1 MFTPDLALVAR
12 SRTEIH
18 KKGLMSQTFTTQ
30 LGTSELTL
38 ETGKI
43 AQLAN
48 GSVTLRLGDT
58 VVLATAV
65 VSPTPRA
72 GIDFFPLMVDYEE
85 KFYAAGKISGSRFVK
100 REGRP
105 SEDAVL
111 SSRLID
117 RPLRPLF
124 PKGLYNDVQVVV
136 TVLSADLVNDP
147 DILGITAASSALM
160 QTGVPFQGPVAG
172 VRVGRIDGQF
182 VANPT
187 YEQRQGGDLDLIVA
201 GTQDAIMMVEAGAT
215 EVSEDV
221 MLQAIEF
228 GHQAMQPAIKL
239 QLELTQALGVKPMEF
254 AIPELPLDL
263 KEEIF
268 AKVQPR
274 LQEAVY
280 HPEKTVRAASLAT
293 LRQEI
298 WAQFVSET
306 NPELVVADIFNKALN
321 TEVRKNILEADRR
334 PDGRKLDE
342 IRPLSIEVGLLPR
355 PHGSALFT
363 RGETQALT
371 TTTLGSLDDEQLLDT
386 MEFETTKRYMHHYNF
401 PPFATG
407 EVKPLR
413 TAGRR
418 EIGHGALAERALLP
432 VIPGREDFPYTIR
445 VVSEIMASNG
455 SSSMASVCGSTLSL
469 MDAGVPITKPVAG
482 VAMGLITDGSTYK
495 ILTDIAGIE
504 DFNGDMDFKVAGT
517 RDGINAL
524 QMDIKVAGITV
535 AIMRDAL
542 AQAKIGRLF
551 LLDKMA
557 EVIAE
562 PRAELSP
569 FAPRV
574 LVVKI
579 PQDRIGEVIG
589 PGGRVINDI
598 IDKAGG
604 KPVTTINIEEDGNV
618 YITSTDAKL
627 GEQAA
632 DTIRNMMREV
642 EVGEKFMGKVTR
654 IMDFGAFVEILP
666 GKEGLAHISELANSR
681 VEKVEDV
688 VKVGD
693 PLEVIVTEIDNL
705 NRINLSHKAVL
716 NGGRIEPR
724 PPRPPRPGGGFDR
737 RPPRR

>member
-1 MFTPDLALVAR
+1 
-12 SRTEIH
+12 
-18 KKGLMSQTFTTQ
+18 MSQQFSTQ
-30 LGTSELTL
+30 LGDSKLIL

-48 GSVTLRLGDT
+48 GSVTLRSGDT

-65 VSPTPRA
+65 VSPTPRE
-72 GIDFFPLMVDYEE
+72 GIDFFPLLIDFEE
-85 KFYAAGKISGSRFVK
+85 KFYATGKISGSRFIK

-105 SEDAVL
+105 SEDAIL
-111 SSRLID
+111 SARLID

-124 PKGLYNDVQVVV
+124 PKGFYNDVQVVI

-147 DILGITAASSALM
+147 DILGIIAASSAVM
-160 QTGVPFQGPVAG
+160 QTGVPFKGPVAG
-172 VRVGRIDGQF
+172 VRVGRVNGQM

-187 YEQRQGGDLDLIVA
+187 YEQRESSDLDLVIA
-201 GTQDAIMMVEAGAT
+201 GTADAVMMVEAGAS
-215 EVSEDV
+215 EVSEEV

-228 GHQAMQPAIKL
+228 GHQAIQPAIKL
-239 QLELTQALGVKPMEF
+239 QQEMAQALSVQ
-254 AIPELPLDL
+254 AIGFTSAETSADL
-263 KEEIF
+263 KTKIF
-268 AKVQPR
+268 GKVQPQ
-274 LQEAVY
+274 LQDVIY
-280 HPEKTVRAASLAT
+280 HPEKTVRNAKLEA

-298 WAQFVSET
+298 WSEFVSEE
-306 NPELVVADIFNKALN
+306 NPELVVSDIFNKAIN
-321 TEVRKNILEADRR
+321 EEIRRNILVEGRR
-334 PDGRKLDE
+334 PDGRKLDQ

-363 RGETQALT
+363 RGETQALST
-371 TTTLGSLDDEQLLDT
+371 VTLGSLDDEQLLDT

-407 EVKPLR
+407 EAKPLR
-413 TAGRR
+413 QAGRR

-432 VIPGREDFPYTIR
+432 VIPNREAFPYTIR

-482 VAMGLITDGSTYK
+482 VAMGLIADGANYK

-517 RDGINAL
+517 KDGITAL
-524 QMDIKVAGITV
+524 QMDIKVAGITIAV
-535 AIMRDAL
+535 MKDAL
-542 AQAKIGRLF
+542 SQANVGRMF
-551 LLDKMA
+551 LLGKMA

-562 PRAELSP
+562 PRKELSP
-569 FAPRV
+569 YAPRV
-574 LVVKI
+574 MVVKI

-604 KPVTTINIEEDGNV
+604 KQVTNINIEEDGNV

-642 EVGEKFMGKVTR
+642 EVGEQFTGRVTR
-654 IMDFGAFVEILP
+654 LMDFGAFVEILP
-666 GKEGLAHISELANSR
+666 GKEGLVHISELANQR

-716 NGGRIEPR
+716 NGGKITPR
-724 PPRPPRPGGGFDR
+724 PPRPERNDH

>member
-1 MFTPDLALVAR
+1 
-12 SRTEIH
+12 
-18 KKGLMSQTFTTQ
+18 MSQQFDTQ
-30 LGTSELTL
+30 LGESKLVL
-38 ETGKI
+38 EIGKI

-65 VSPTPRA
+65 VAPTPRA
-72 GIDFFPLMVDYEE
+72 GIDFFPLLVDYEE
-85 KFYAAGKISGSRFVK
+85 KFYATGKISGSRFIK

-147 DILGITAASSALM
+147 DILGITAASTALM
-160 QTGVPFQGPVAG
+160 QTGVPFNGPVAG
-172 VRVGRIDGQF
+172 VRVGRVDGKF

-187 YEQRQGGDLDLIVA
+187 YEQRQASDLDLVVA
-201 GTQDAIMMVEAGAT
+201 GTSSAIMMVEAGAT
-215 EVSEDV
+215 EVTEDI

-228 GHQAMQPAIKL
+228 GHQSLQPAIQL
-239 QLELTQALGVKPMEF
+239 QLDMVKALNVKPMEF
-254 AIPELPLDL
+254 TIPELPAEL
-263 KEEIF
+263 KAEIF
-268 AKVQPR
+268 AAVLPR

-280 HPEKTVRAASLAT
+280 HPEKTMRNASLDA

-298 WAQFVSET
+298 WEKYVGDA
-306 NPELVVADIFNKALN
+306 NPESVVAEIFNKAIN
-321 TEVRKNILEADRR
+321 SEVRKNILESDRR

-342 IRPLSIEVGLLPR
+342 IRPLSIEVGVLPR

-371 TTTLGSLDDEQLLDT
+371 TTTLGSLDDEQFLDT
-386 MEFETTKRYMHHYNF
+386 MEQETTKRYMHHYNF

-413 TAGRR
+413 QAGRR

-432 VIPGREDFPYTIR
+432 VIPNREDFPYTIR

-469 MDAGVPITKPVAG
+469 MDAGVPIAKPVAG
-482 VAMGLITDGSTYK
+482 VAMGLITDGSKYK
-495 ILTDIAGIE
+495 VLTDIAGIE

-535 AIMRDAL
+535 AIMGEAL
-542 AQAKIGRLF
+542 AQAKVGRLF

-557 EVIAE
+557 EIIAE
-562 PRAELSP
+562 PRKELSP

-579 PQDRIGEVIG
+579 PQDRIGEIIG
-589 PGGRVINDI
+589 PGGRVINGI

-604 KPVTTINIEEDGNV
+604 KQITTISIEEDGNV

-632 DTIRNMMREV
+632 DTIRNMVREL
-642 EVGEKFMGKVTR
+642 EVGEKFTGKVTR

-666 GKEGLAHISELANSR
+666 GKEGLVHISELANER

-693 PLEVIVTEIDNL
+693 QLEVIVTEIDNL

-716 NGGRIEPR
+716 NGGRID
-724 PPRPPRPGGGFDR
+724 PRPPRPGGDR

>member
-1 MFTPDLALVAR
+1 
-12 SRTEIH
+12 
-18 KKGLMSQTFTTQ
+18 MSQQFTTQ
-30 LGTSELTL
+30 LGDSQLNLT
-38 ETGKI
+38 TGKI

-48 GSVTLRLGDT
+48 GSVTLQLGET

-65 VSPTPRA
+65 VSPNPRE
-72 GIDFFPLMVDYEE
+72 GIDFFPLLIDYEE
-85 KFYAAGKISGSRFVK
+85 KFYAAGKISGSRFIK

-105 SEDAVL
+105 SDEAIL
-111 SSRLID
+111 SARLID

-124 PKGLYNDVQVVV
+124 PKGLHNDVQVVI

-147 DILGITAASSALM
+147 DILGITAASAALM
-160 QTGVPFQGPVAG
+160 QTGIPFQGPVAG
-172 VRVGRIDGQF
+172 VRVGRVDGQF
-182 VANPT
+182 IINPT
-187 YEQRQGGDLDLIVA
+187 YEQRSKSDLDLVVA
-201 GTQDAIMMVEAGAT
+201 GTADAIMMVEAGAS

-221 MLQAIEF
+221 MLQAIEA
-228 GHQAMQPAIKL
+228 GHKALKSAVDLQNEMTTALHTQPL
-239 QLELTQALGVKPMEF
+239 SVTV
-254 AIPELPLDL
+254 PETPAEL
-263 KEEIF
+263 KEKITS
-268 AKVQPR
+268 KVQPR
-274 LQEAVY
+274 LQEAIY
-280 HPEKTVRAASLAT
+280 HPEKAVRNASLDQ
-293 LRQEI
+293 LRHEI
-298 WAQFVSET
+298 WEEFVTEE
-306 NPELVVADIFNKALN
+306 NPEIVVADIFAKAVSA
-321 TEVRKNILEADRR
+321 EVRRNILEEGRR
-334 PDGRKLDE
+334 PDGRRLDE
-342 IRPLSIEVGLLPR
+342 IRPLAIEVGILPR

-413 TAGRR
+413 QAGRR

-432 VIPGREDFPYTIR
+432 VIPERDTFPYTIR

-469 MDAGVPITKPVAG
+469 MDAGVPIIKPVAG
-482 VAMGLITDGSTYK
+482 VAMGLITNGTNYK

-517 RDGINAL
+517 RDGVTAL
-524 QMDIKVAGITV
+524 QMDIKVAGITL
-535 AIMRDAL
+535 AIMKDAL
-542 AQAKIGRLF
+542 AQAKQGRLF
-551 LLDKMA
+551 LIDKMA
-557 EVIAE
+557 EVIAT

-569 FAPRV
+569 YAPRV
-574 LVVKI
+574 FVVKI

-604 KPVTTINIEEDGNV
+604 KQITTINIEEDGSV
-618 YITSTDAKL
+618 YITSTNATL

-632 DTIRNMMREV
+632 DTVRNMVREV
-642 EVGEKFMGKVTR
+642 EVGEKFTGKVTR

-666 GKEGLAHISELANSR
+666 GKEGLVHISELANNHVNR
-681 VEKVEDV
+681 VEDV
-688 VKVGD
+688 VKIGD

-716 NGGRIEPR
+716 NGGKITPR
-724 PPRPPRPGGGFDR
+724 PPRPDR

>member
-1 MFTPDLALVAR
+1 
-12 SRTEIH
+12 
-18 KKGLMSQTFTTQ
+18 MSQQFTTQ
-30 LGTSELTL
+30 LGDSKLIL
-38 ETGKI
+38 ETGKL

-65 VSPTPRA
+65 VSPTPRE
-72 GIDFFPLMVDYEE
+72 GIDFFPLLIDFEE
-85 KFYAAGKISGSRFVK
+85 KFYATGKISGSRFVK

-111 SSRLID
+111 SARLID

-124 PKGLYNDVQVVV
+124 PKGLYNDVQVVI
-136 TVLSADLVNDP
+136 TVLSADLINDP
-147 DILGITAASSALM
+147 DILGIIAASSAVM

-172 VRVGRIDGQF
+172 VRVGRANGQF
-182 VANPT
+182 IANPT
-187 YEQRQGGDLDLIVA
+187 YEQRQQSNFDLVVA
-201 GTQDAIMMVEAGAT
+201 GTQDAIMMVEAGAN
-215 EVSEDV
+215 EIPEDV
-221 MLQAIEF
+221 VLQAIEF
-228 GHQAMQPAIKL
+228 GHQAIQPAIKL
-239 QLELTQALGVKPMEF
+239 QQEMARALNVQPMAF
-254 AIPELPLDL
+254 VAPETPVDL
-263 KEEIF
+263 KNQII

-274 LQEAVY
+274 LQEAIY
-280 HPEKTVRAASLAT
+280 HPEKNVRTASLSQ

-298 WAQFVSET
+298 WEQFVTEE
-306 NPELVVADIFNKALN
+306 NPELVIADIFNKAIN
-321 TEVRKNILEADRR
+321 EEVRRNILVEGKR
-334 PDGRKLDE
+334 PDNRKLDE

-401 PPFATG
+401 PPYATS

-432 VIPGREDFPYTIR
+432 VIPGREEFPYTIR
-445 VVSEIMASNG
+445 VVSEILASNG

-469 MDAGVPITKPVAG
+469 MDAGVPIRKPIAG
-482 VAMGLITDGSTYK
+482 IAMGLITDGANYK

-517 RDGINAL
+517 RDGITAL

-535 AIMRDAL
+535 AIMKDAL
-542 AQAKIGRLF
+542 AQAKIGRFF

-574 LVVKI
+574 IVVKI
-579 PQDRIGEVIG
+579 PQDRIGEIIG

-598 IDKAGG
+598 IDRAGG
-604 KPVTTINIEEDGNV
+604 KRVTNINIEEDGTV
-618 YITSTDAKL
+618 FITSTDAKL
-627 GEQAA
+627 GAQAA
-632 DTIRNMMREV
+632 DTVRNMVREV
-642 EVGEKFMGKVTR
+642 EVGERFTGRVTR
-654 IMDFGAFVEILP
+654 LMDFGAFVEILP
-666 GKEGLAHISELANSR
+666 GKEGLVHISELANQR
-681 VEKVEDV
+681 VNQVEDV

-693 PLEVIVTEIDNL
+693 SLEVIVTEIDNL

-716 NGGRIEPR
+716 NGGKIEPR
-724 PPRPPRPGGGFDR
+724 PPRPPRNDR

>member
-1 MFTPDLALVAR
+1 
-12 SRTEIH
+12 
-18 KKGLMSQTFTTQ
+18 MSQQFTTQ
-30 LGTSELTL
+30 LGESKLVL
-38 ETGKI
+38 ETGRL

-65 VSPTPRA
+65 VAPTPRE
-72 GIDFFPLMVDYEE
+72 GIDFFPLLIDFEE
-85 KFYAAGKISGSRFVK
+85 RFYAAGKISGSRFIK

-111 SSRLID
+111 SARLID

-124 PKGLYNDVQVVV
+124 PKGFYNDVQVVL
-136 TVLSADLVNDP
+136 TVLSVDLVNDP
-147 DILGITAASSALM
+147 DILGITAASAAIM
-160 QTGVPFQGPVAG
+160 QTGVPFKGPVAG
-172 VRVGRIDGQF
+172 VRVGRVNDQF
-182 VANPT
+182 VINPT
-187 YEQRQGGDLDLIVA
+187 YEQREASDLDLVVA
-201 GTQDAIMMVEAGAT
+201 GTGDAIMMVEAGAN
-215 EVSEDV
+215 EVSEEV
-221 MLQAIEF
+221 VLQAIEF
-228 GHQAMQPAIKL
+228 AHQAIQPAIKL
-239 QLELTQALGVKPMEF
+239 QQDMVSALQVQALEF
-254 AIPELPLDL
+254 AAPEVPTTL
-263 KEEIF
+263 KAEILSR
-268 AKVQPR
+268 VQPR
-274 LQEAVY
+274 LQEVIY
-280 HPEKTVRAASLAT
+280 HPEKTVRNTNLEK
-293 LRQEI
+293 LRHEI
-298 WAQFVSET
+298 WEQFVSEE
-306 NPELVVADIFNKALN
+306 NPENVVSDIFNKAIN
-321 TEVRKNILEADRR
+321 EEVRRNILDRDQR
-334 PDGRKLDE
+334 PDGRRLDE
-342 IRPLSIEVGLLPR
+342 IRPLSIEVGVLPR

-363 RGETQALT
+363 RGETQALS
-371 TTTLGSLDDEQLLDT
+371 TTTLGSLDDEQMLDT

-432 VIPGREDFPYTIR
+432 LIPGREDFPYTIR
-445 VVSEIMASNG
+445 VVSEILSSNG

-469 MDAGVPITKPVAG
+469 MDAGVPLKRPVAG
-482 VAMGLITDGSTYK
+482 VAMGLVTDGAKYK
-495 ILTDIAGIE
+495 VLTDIAGIE
-504 DFNGDMDFKVAGT
+504 DFNGDMDFKVAGSSA
-517 RDGINAL
+517 GITAL
-524 QMDIKVAGITV
+524 QMDIKVAGITL
-535 AIMRDAL
+535 AIMKDAL
-542 AQAKIGRLF
+542 AHAKVGRMF

-557 EVIAE
+557 AVIAE

-604 KPVTTINIEEDGNV
+604 KQVTNINIEEDGTV
-618 YITSTDAKL
+618 FVTSTDATL
-627 GEQAA
+627 GQQAA
-632 DTIRNMMREV
+632 DTVRNLVREI
-642 EVGEKFMGKVTR
+642 EAGERFTGRVTR

-666 GKEGLAHISELANSR
+666 GKEGLVHISELANSR

-716 NGGRIEPR
+716 NGGTISPR
-724 PPRPPRPGGGFDR
+724 PPRPSHRDDR